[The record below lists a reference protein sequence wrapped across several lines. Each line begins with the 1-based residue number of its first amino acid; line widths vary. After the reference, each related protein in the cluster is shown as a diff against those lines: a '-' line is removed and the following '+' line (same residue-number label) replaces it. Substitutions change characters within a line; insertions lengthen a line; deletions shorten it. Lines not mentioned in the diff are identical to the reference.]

1 MERAI
6 ARLQRRRRIWKA
18 EKTPKPSKPS
28 AAAEIQSRLLSLPR
42 ELRDQIFE
50 YVLVAGLLQIRPVNV
65 SDRYC
70 PSTISKAPICRRS
83 TFQTES
89 WNYECRKRIE
99 LTSSYEIACSR
110 GDEVPTITSLE
121 EPPTV
126 SLLQTCRQIYQEGA
140 EIFYSKNTFYFGA
153 RHNEWL
159 IPAALA
165 FFNDRSPQAMKWIK
179 RIKIMIGHEVGAA
192 IGHWSFHRNAT
203 WDEVKLFKKVLQEQ
217 LPALDDISI
226 IYKGWPVDVLA
237 DKNSGEWSL
246 ARRFLDAGYGPP
258 EQAATGVGI
267 LLLLHDFKRVSIV
280 ILAQD
285 GCDDEGR
292 PNQLVA
298 FAALLRS
305 RLLKGGEKLG
315 HSNIVLRH
323 RHYTQQVHHAETGDA
338 VMNRRSDARA
348 FVASCDDD
356 ESGRSFLKPA
366 THPSPLW
373 IDLNHWVGKFGS
385 PPIFESLHPE
395 SDRYYFWDKASDYCA
410 SDNGDTDS
418 LKDIVLEDDNPEPCQ
433 LENFTKGRWCKQ
445 HIKDQFARDEAYDT
459 FKSGLAL
466 QRFWE
471 CRCTRH
477 EKCDGGEYC
486 FHKACRLGAK
496 SAS

>member
-28 AAAEIQSRLLSLPR
+28 APVKIQSRLLSLPR

-65 SDRYC
+65 SDDFDC
-70 PSTISKAPICRRS
+70 GPIPKVPICRRS
-83 TFQTES
+83 TFQTDS
-89 WNYECRKRIE
+89 WNYKFRKSIE
-99 LTSSYEIACSR
+99 STASYEIACSR
-110 GDEVPTITSLE
+110 GDEVPTVRLFE
-121 EPPTV
+121 ETPTV

-153 RHNEWL
+153 TDNEWL

-179 RIKIMIGHEVGAA
+179 RIKIMIGCENRYAHS
-192 IGHWSFHRNAT
+192 HWSFHRKAT
-203 WDEVKLFKKVLQEQ
+203 WDEVRLFKTILQEQ

-226 IYKGWPVDVLA
+226 IYRGWPVDVLA
-237 DKNSGEWSL
+237 DRNSGEWSL
-246 ARRFLDAGYGPP
+246 ARRFIDVGYGPP

-280 ILAQD
+280 ILAQVN
-285 GCDDEGR
+285 CDDAGW
-292 PNQLVA
+292 PDQLVG

-315 HSNIVLRH
+315 HSNIALRC
-323 RHYTQQVHHAETGDA
+323 RHYTEQIHPETGDDFLY
-338 VMNRRSDARA
+338 RRSSARL
-348 FVASCDDD
+348 FVAFCDND

-373 IDLNHWVGKFGS
+373 IDLNHWIGKFGS
-385 PPIFESLHPE
+385 PQRIFESLHVDIPDFFFE
-395 SDRYYFWDKASDYCA
+395 VETPDYCA
-410 SDNGDTDS
+410 SENGDTDS
-418 LKDIVLEDDNPEPCQ
+418 LKDIALEDDPKPCQ

-445 HIKDQFARDEAYDT
+445 PPKDKYQADETHDT

-496 SAS
+496 STS